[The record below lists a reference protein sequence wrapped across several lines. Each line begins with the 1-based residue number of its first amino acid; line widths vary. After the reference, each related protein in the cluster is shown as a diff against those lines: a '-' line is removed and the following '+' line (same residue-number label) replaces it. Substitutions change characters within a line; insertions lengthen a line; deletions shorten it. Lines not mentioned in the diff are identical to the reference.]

1 MNNFHVKRMVLKLV
15 FLVMGT
21 MTGVLEMT
29 GGKEVEIRMWDN
41 GVQKL
46 RFQFPVDLTI
56 LGPLL

>member
-29 GGKEVEIRMWDN
+29 GGNEVEIRMWDN